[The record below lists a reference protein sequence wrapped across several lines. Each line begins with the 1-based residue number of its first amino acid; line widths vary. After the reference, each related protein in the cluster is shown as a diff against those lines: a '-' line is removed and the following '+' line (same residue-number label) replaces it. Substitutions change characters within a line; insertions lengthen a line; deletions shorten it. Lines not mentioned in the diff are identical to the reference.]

1 VKNKGLNIK
10 MQKELKLG
18 IADIVISVIF
28 EDKIQSSEVDG
39 SYKYFLTNSKPD
51 IAFYTHYGYISK
63 SKLGEKVFDTGTT
76 WSFYQNNEKYILKT
90 SSKAIILESDFKSGD
105 IYIRAQGRK
114 RKVEYPLN
122 YPLGEVLMINL
133 LAQKRGVMI
142 HSCGVS
148 NKGQGLLFAGTSQMG
163 KSTMANLWKSQ
174 IANDKSQNEGVSIL
188 SDDRII
194 VRKRNEQFWIYG
206 TPWHGD
212 AKVCL
217 PEKAPLEKIFFLK
230 HARKNMLKK
239 LSPLEAAFRLIVC
252 SFPTFWDK
260 KGMEFTLE
268 FCAELV
274 KRIPCYQLGFV
285 PDESILDF
293 VRDKI

>member
-1 VKNKGLNIK
+1 
-10 MQKELKLG
+10 MQKELKVG

-28 EDKIQSSEVDG
+28 EDKNQRSEIG
-39 SYKYFLTNSKPD
+39 ESYKYFLTNSKPD
-51 IAFYTHYGYISK
+51 ISLYTHYGYIPK

-76 WSFYQNNEKYILKT
+76 WSFYQNNGKYILKT
-90 SSKAIILESDFKSGD
+90 SSKAVILESDFKCGD

-148 NKGQGLLFAGTSQMG
+148 DKGQGLLFAGTSQMG
-163 KSTMANLWKSQ
+163 KSTIANLWK
-174 IANDKSQNEGVSIL
+174 NENGGTLL

-194 VRKRNEQFWIYG
+194 IRKKNARFWIYG

-212 AKVCL
+212 AKVCS
-217 PEKAPLEKIFFLK
+217 PERAALERIFFLK
-230 HARKNMLKK
+230 HAKDNNIRKITQM
-239 LSPLEAAFRLIVC
+239 EAMSRLIVC

-260 KGMEFTLE
+260 KGMEFTLK
-268 FCAELV
+268 FCAELA
-274 KRIPCYQLGFV
+274 KRIPCYELGFV

-293 VRDKI
+293 VRGKI

>member
-1 VKNKGLNIK
+1 
-10 MQKELKLG
+10 MQKELKVG

-39 SYKYFLTNSKPD
+39 SYEYFLTNSKPD
-51 IAFYTHYGYISK
+51 ISFYTRYGYIPK

-76 WSFYQNNEKYILKT
+76 WSFYQNNGKYILKT
-90 SSKAIILESDFKSGD
+90 SSKAVILESDFKCGD

-122 YPLGEVLMINL
+122 YPLGEVLMVNL

-163 KSTMANLWKSQ
+163 KSTIASLWK
-174 IANDKSQNEGVSIL
+174 NENGGTLL

-194 VRKRNEQFWIYG
+194 IRKKNARFWIYG

-212 AKVCL
+212 AKVCS
-217 PEKAPLEKIFFLK
+217 PERAHLEKVFFLK
-230 HARKNMLKK
+230 HAKDNNIRKITQM
-239 LSPLEAAFRLIVC
+239 EAMSRLIVC

-260 KGMEFTLE
+260 KGMEFTLK
-268 FCAELV
+268 FCAELA
-274 KRIPCYQLGFV
+274 KRIPCYELGFV
-285 PDESILDF
+285 PDESVLDF
-293 VRDKI
+293 VRGKI